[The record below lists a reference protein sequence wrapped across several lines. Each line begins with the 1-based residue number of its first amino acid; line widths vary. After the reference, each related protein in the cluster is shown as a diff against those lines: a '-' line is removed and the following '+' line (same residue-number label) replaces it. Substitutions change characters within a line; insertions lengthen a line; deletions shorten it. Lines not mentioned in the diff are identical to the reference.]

1 MTLPHPGRWRALTLL
16 SVAELLGMSLW
27 FSGSAVVPALM
38 REWNLSP
45 SQISWIAIAVQL
57 GFVAGT
63 LISATLNLPDIISS
77 RRLLAVS
84 SFLGAATNWYF
95 GIYTL
100 DASSAILLRFLTGV
114 CLAGVY
120 PPGMK
125 IMATWFRERR
135 GMALGVLV
143 GALTMGKATPYL
155 VNAVGSASWRINV
168 LFVSVLAAVGGLIV
182 LFFVEDGPY
191 ALPPAKFDMSQVVR
205 VFSNRGVRLAS
216 FGYFGYMWELYGM
229 WIWIP
234 VMIRSSLATHN
245 GDPQLAEFG
254 SFLVIGAGAIGCVVA
269 GLIADRVGRTLVTS
283 WAMAISGTC
292 CLVIGLLYGGSPLFL
307 LLVAAIW
314 GATVVA
320 DSAQFSSCVTE
331 LGDPQYI
338 GTALT
343 IQMCIGF
350 LLTTISIELIP
361 QVASAKGWRYAFMI
375 LAPGPLF
382 GVISM
387 LRLRQLPEAIKIAHG
402 RR

>member
-1 MTLPHPGRWRALTLL
+1 
-16 SVAELLGMSLW
+16 MSLW
-27 FSGSAVVPALM
+27 FCGSAVAPALT
-38 REWNLSP
+38 REWQLSP
-45 SQISWIAIAVQL
+45 SQISWIANAVQL

-77 RRLLAVS
+77 RHLFVAS
-84 SFLGAATNWYF
+84 AFLGAGINFVF
-95 GIYTL
+95 GFYVHDPST
-100 DASSAILLRFLTGV
+100 AILLRFLTGV

-125 IMATWFRERR
+125 IMASWFRERR
-135 GMALGVLV
+135 GLALGVLV

-155 VNAVGSASWRINV
+155 VNALGSAIWRKNI
-168 LFVSVLAAVGGLIV
+168 LFVALLATLSGFIV
-182 LFFVEDGPY
+182 LLFVDDGPY
-191 ALPPAKFDMSQVVR
+191 ALQRAKFDLSQIVK

-216 FGYFGYMWELYGM
+216 FGYFGHMWELYGM

-234 VMIRSSLATHN
+234 VMIRSSLAIQKAN
-245 GDPQLAEFG
+245 PELAEVG
-254 SFLVIGAGAIGCVVA
+254 SFIVIGAGAIGCVIA

-283 WAMAISGTC
+283 WAMAISGSC
-292 CLVIGLLYGGSPLFL
+292 CLVIGLLYGGNPVL
-307 LLVAAIW
+307 LLIVAAIW

-350 LLTTISIELIP
+350 LLTTVSIELVP
-361 QVASAKGWRYAFMI
+361 KVGDWRYAFMI

-387 LRLRQLPEAIKIAHG
+387 LRLRRLPEAVKIAHG

>member
-1 MTLPHPGRWRALTLL
+1 
-16 SVAELLGMSLW
+16 V
-27 FSGSAVVPALM
+27 
-38 REWNLSP
+38 
-45 SQISWIAIAVQL
+45 
-57 GFVAGT
+57 
-63 LISATLNLPDIISS
+63 
-77 RRLLAVS
+77 
-84 SFLGAATNWYF
+84 
-95 GIYTL
+95 
-100 DASSAILLRFLTGV
+100 
-114 CLAGVY
+114 
-120 PPGMK
+120 
-125 IMATWFRERR
+125 
-135 GMALGVLV
+135 
-143 GALTMGKATPYL
+143 
-155 VNAVGSASWRINV
+155 
-168 LFVSVLAAVGGLIV
+168 V
-182 LFFVEDGPY
+182 LFFVDDGPY
-191 ALPPAKFDMSQVVR
+191 ALQRAKFDLSQIVK

-216 FGYFGYMWELYGM
+216 FGYFGHMWELYGM

-234 VMIRSSLATHN
+234 VMIRASLATQN
-245 GDPQLAEFG
+245 GDPRLAELG

-292 CLVIGLLYGGSPLFL
+292 CLVIGLLYGGSPLL
-307 LLVAAIW
+307 LLVVAAIW

-350 LLTTISIELIP
+350 LLTTVSIELIP
-361 QVASAKGWRYAFMI
+361 KVAAAKGWRYAFMI

-402 RR
+402 RK